1 MKVEEARYSVAEIA
15 DWFRRREL
23 TVNSDYQRGGGLWS
37 APAKTYFIDTI
48 LRGFPFPKVYF
59 HEKVER
65 ASKRPKREIVDGQQ
79 RIGTIVDFVDG
90 KLRLGSSAP
99 DYEGLVF
106 SDLSDQQQDDFLAY
120 TVAVDVIRNADRADI
135 LQMFRRMNAY
145 TLPLNEAEKRQS
157 TFFGEFKS
165 WINSVLDEY
174 GSIIVDWNILSSR
187 QIVRMVDAEVIAD
200 IALAVSE
207 GIVSTSPKKLRD
219 LYAAND
225 KEFAARARYDEQI
238 AGTLAFVRADMSFIQ
253 GTFLTKSHIFHS
265 LMCALIQ
272 NRWGLP
278 NGLRDTGVAPMHAY
292 WNSRELAERGL
303 LRLAAAHEERDSSAY
318 GAYVD
323 AASEGGNRAAQRAIR
338 IDWLCRALRGELE

>member
-106 SDLSDQQQDDFLAY
+106 S
-120 TVAVDVIRNADRADI
+120 
-135 LQMFRRMNAY
+135 FR
-145 TLPLNEAEKRQS
+145 T
-157 TFFGEFKS
+157 
-165 WINSVLDEY
+165 
-174 GSIIVDWNILSSR
+174 SSR
-187 QIVRMVDAEVIAD
+187 TTSWHIQWR
-200 IALAVSE
+200 
-207 GIVSTSPKKLRD
+207 ST
-219 LYAAND
+219 
-225 KEFAARARYDEQI
+225 
-238 AGTLAFVRADMSFIQ
+238 
-253 GTFLTKSHIFHS
+253 
-265 LMCALIQ
+265 
-272 NRWGLP
+272 
-278 NGLRDTGVAPMHAY
+278 
-292 WNSRELAERGL
+292 
-303 LRLAAAHEERDSSAY
+303 
-318 GAYVD
+318 
-323 AASEGGNRAAQRAIR
+323 
-338 IDWLCRALRGELE
+338 